1 MSKRPRLRIVRGG
14 QQILGMPR
22 DGEVAVDGLS
32 ERLRELGTEAV
43 AERLLTHPS
52 GHEDLPLQQE
62 VPGARIKTDH
72 VMALLDDAVAM
83 CCPDTDEAFCLD
95 DIKHRLLDS
104 HLGQL
109 EVFLSRPFVLRLLE
123 EGRLDLVREWFMD
136 AVLNQPFF
144 FSRKGKP
151 KLRKD
156 LPWQAW
162 RG

>member
-1 MSKRPRLRIVRGG
+1 MSNGPRLRVVRGG
-14 QQILGMPR
+14 RQVLGMSE
-22 DGEVAVDGLS
+22 DGDVALDGLS
-32 ERLRELGTEAV
+32 ERLRELGTEDI

-52 GHEDLPLQQE
+52 GHDDLLPEQK
-62 VPGARIKTDH
+62 VTGARIKTDH

-83 CCPDTDEAFCLD
+83 CCPDTDDEFCLD
-95 DIKHRLLDS
+95 DFKHRLLDS

-109 EVFLSRPFVLRLLE
+109 EVFLDRPFILRLLD